1 MFYQIL
7 VFIVVVAVDVIL
19 TSSDWG
25 TSLQWLYYLTWELF
39 LDCYK
44 EVGFVI
50 RPPLWVTLLWRIV
63 TETKGSSLERYR
75 VACRSRGLVHEEDK
89 VQTGPCST
97 SVSEGLRT
105 EDTRLLAVQLF
116 GTCGIIGVSKS
127 RLYTGAKS
135 SEMPEA
141 PRSPVTDVIRT
152 RHITWSLAKPSSW
165 RRLVCSVFSKNC
177 FWLFAV
183 HSLVSP
189 CTVYQLGI
197 KQVLSLDIVF
207 YLDILYCHKSHI
219 DVLVNDKAYRCTLYD
234 VGLMTEIA

>member
-25 TSLQWLYYLTWELF
+25 TSLQWLHYLTWEFF
-39 LDCYK
+39 LDGYE

-63 TETKGSSLERYR
+63 TETNSSSLARCR

-141 PRSPVTDVIRT
+141 PRSPMPDVIRA
-152 RHITWSLAKPSSW
+152 RHIT
-165 RRLVCSVFSKNC
+165 
-177 FWLFAV
+177 
-183 HSLVSP
+183 
-189 CTVYQLGI
+189 
-197 KQVLSLDIVF
+197 
-207 YLDILYCHKSHI
+207 
-219 DVLVNDKAYRCTLYD
+219 
-234 VGLMTEIA
+234 